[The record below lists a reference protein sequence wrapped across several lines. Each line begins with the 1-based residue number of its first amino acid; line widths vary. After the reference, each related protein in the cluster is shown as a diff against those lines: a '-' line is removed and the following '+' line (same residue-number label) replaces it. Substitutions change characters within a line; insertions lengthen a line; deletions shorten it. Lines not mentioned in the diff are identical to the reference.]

1 MVLLLVGGLGLSIGV
16 DRVLPG
22 WLDDNL
28 ISGIKDDGDKAVF
41 LGGCKEFVSSTC
53 GMLTEVFDDDVWFVL
68 CGVVLLLADCGDVA
82 DQRELLGE
90 CNGCARKC
98 S

>member
-1 MVLLLVGGLGLSIGV
+1 M
-16 DRVLPG
+16 
-22 WLDDNL
+22 
-28 ISGIKDDGDKAVF
+28 F
-41 LGGCKEFVSSTC
+41 LGGCREFFSSTC
-53 GMLTEVFDDDVWFVL
+53 GTLTEVFDDVWFDL

-98 S
+98 SGTKMKSCLCWNVGGRKGFALNSYGVGVGIVLLPE